1 MLPCGESSHMGK
13 DLKVAALR
21 NGTVIDHIP
30 SGKLFK
36 VVSILHLESCKNQIT
51 LANNLE
57 SAKIGSK
64 GLIKISDRAFAEA
77 ETNKIAL
84 IAPNAKINII
94 RDFQVVEK
102 RPLILPEEI
111 HNIVQCANPN
121 CITNNQPVNTR
132 FHVLKHDDE
141 IMLKCHYC
149 EREVKREDAKIK

>member
-1 MLPCGESSHMGK
+1 MPTKE
-13 DLKVAALR
+13 LKVAALR

-30 SGKLFK
+30 ADKLFK
-36 VVSILHLESCKNQIT
+36 VVSILHLDTCLNQIT

-64 GLIKISDRAFAEA
+64 GLIKISERAFAED

-102 RPLILPEEI
+102 RRLILPDEI
-111 HNIVQCANPN
+111 REIVQCTNPV
-121 CITNNQPVNTR
+121 CVTNNQPITTR
-132 FHVLKHDDE
+132 FHVQNHDGQ
-141 IMLKCHYC
+141 IVLKCHYC
-149 EREVKREDAKIK
+149 EREVKQEEVKIK

>member
-1 MLPCGESSHMGK
+1 MGK
-13 DLKVAALR
+13 ELKVAALK

-30 SGKLFK
+30 ADKLFK
-36 VVSILHLESCKNQIT
+36 VVSILHLDSCSNQIT

-64 GLIKISDRAFAEA
+64 GLIKISERALPED

-94 RDFQVVEK
+94 RDFVVVEK

-111 HNIVQCANPN
+111 REIVQCTNPV
-121 CITNNQPVNTR
+121 CITNNQPVTTR
-132 FHVLKHDDE
+132 FHVQNQNGQ
-141 IMLKCHYC
+141 IVLKCHYC
-149 EREVKREDAKIK
+149 EREVVQEKVKIK

>member
-1 MLPCGESSHMGK
+1 MPTKE
-13 DLKVAALR
+13 LKVAALR

-30 SGKLFK
+30 ADKLFK
-36 VVSILHLESCKNQIT
+36 VVSILHLDTCLNQIT

-64 GLIKISDRAFAEA
+64 GLIKISERAFAED

-111 HNIVQCANPN
+111 REIVQCTNPV
-121 CITNNQPVNTR
+121 CVTNNQPITTR
-132 FHVLKHDDE
+132 FHVLNQDDQ
-141 IMLKCHYC
+141 IVLKCHYC
-149 EREVKREDAKIK
+149 EREVKQEDVKIK

>member
-1 MLPCGESSHMGK
+1 MEK
-13 DLKVAALR
+13 KLKVAALC

-30 SGKLFK
+30 SDKLFK
-36 VVSILHLESCKNQIT
+36 VVSILHLDTCLNQIT

-64 GLIKISDRAFAEA
+64 GLIKISDRAFAED

-102 RPLILPEEI
+102 RPLSLPEEI
-111 HNIVQCANPN
+111 REIVQCGNPN
-121 CITNNQPVNTR
+121 CITNHQTVTTR
-132 FHVLKHDDE
+132 FHVLNNDGE

-149 EREVKREDAKIK
+149 EREVRRDEVKIK